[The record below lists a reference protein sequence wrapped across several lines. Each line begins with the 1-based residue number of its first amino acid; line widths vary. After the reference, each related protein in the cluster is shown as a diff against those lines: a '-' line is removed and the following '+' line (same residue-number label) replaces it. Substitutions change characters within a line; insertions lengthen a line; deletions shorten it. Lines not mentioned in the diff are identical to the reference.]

1 MDPLSRNHSQ
11 LRDELD
17 RLAAERDWGAIGERV
32 AQLDDST
39 LTADPKVAVLA
50 AEALLY
56 RGRVERAL
64 SLALIAEAEFR
75 TRYDQLNLLTAMN
88 LAGAAQF
95 ELGDL
100 DGAEERFAEILELS
114 RERGED
120 EMGGRAT
127 NNLGAIA
134 SLRGD
139 HVRALSLFRLSIPA
153 YQRVG
158 FGAGLAQT
166 YHNLG
171 IVHRDLGFWHVADR
185 HYLEAQK
192 RARRLGDR
200 RLAAM
205 ARIGRAEVAYRRGDH
220 HFAAIEARHALEAF
234 VEIGDDLGRADALR
248 LLGNIA
254 TARDLEEAARNFDEA
269 LNLAREHGNLLL
281 EAEVLE
287 ERAAMHGASER
298 LALAR
303 ADLELAAGVYRR
315 LGAAKRLEGVE
326 ERLSRVHT

>member
-1 MDPLSRNHSQ
+1 MDALPPDLSR

-32 AQLDDST
+32 ARLDAST
-39 LTADPKVAVLA
+39 LSAVPKVAVLA
-50 AEALLY
+50 AEAALY
-56 RGRVERAL
+56 LGRVERAL

-75 TRYDQLNLLTAMN
+75 ARYDQLNLLPAMN

-100 DGAEERFAEILELS
+100 DGAEERFAVILELA

-120 EMGGRAT
+120 ELAGRAT

-139 HVRALSLFRLSIPA
+139 HERALSLFRLSIPT
-153 YQRVG
+153 YQKVG
-158 FGAGLAQT
+158 FGVGLAQT

-171 IVHRDLGFWHVADR
+171 IVNRDLGFWHVADR

-205 ARIGRAEVAYRRGDH
+205 ARVGRAEIAHRRGDNR
-220 HFAAIEARHALEAF
+220 FAGIEAQQALKTF
-234 VEIGDDLGRADALR
+234 VEIGDDLGRADVLR
-248 LLGNIA
+248 LLGSIA
-254 TARDLEEAARNFDEA
+254 AERDPEEAARSFEEA
-269 LNLAREHGNLLL
+269 LSLAREHDNLLL

-287 ERAAMHGASER
+287 ERAAMHAARER
-298 LALAR
+298 LALSC

-315 LGAAKRLEGVE
+315 LGAAKRLEEVE
-326 ERLSRVHT
+326 KRLGRLRV